1 MAPDLSIQPL
11 MRRIFE
17 LESSARA
24 AADWIELAALYEQLQ
39 QLDPLDHRL
48 PANRGNALWLSDR
61 AQDALRCYWRAA
73 FLDQSNP
80 VVLRGLG
87 NVHLD
92 LNAFELAERAY
103 VRSLALEQAAL
114 TAWNYSQLL
123 IGMERYVE
131 GYRLAEQRW
140 AMPGHVPWRDPSTD
154 WAATPEQLCEPL
166 LVWSEQGLGDTLQHL
181 RWIGPL
187 QNHRGPAAKPLVL
200 EVEPC
205 LAPLLQ
211 QSIGT
216 QAGSIEVRAKAS
228 AGPETFS
235 GRHVSLLSLPWLL
248 GGAPLPAEATWLTLP
263 EWRPPRPWPSREP
276 RIGLVWGAGRKL
288 NDPVTAREYYRR
300 SLRPETLGLLIEG
313 LHRLGAGVVLLQF
326 GEDRAMADPWR
337 HLVADELPVEADFG
351 ATAAV
356 VADLD
361 LVITV
366 DTSMAHL
373 VGAMQRR
380 GWLLLPHG
388 AAPRWLRQ
396 RDDTPWYPS
405 LRLFRQP
412 SPSDWHGLV
421 KQVLRELK
429 LGLERN
435 TAAISSY
442 S

>member
-1 MAPDLSIQPL
+1 
-11 MRRIFE
+11 MRRISE
-17 LESSARA
+17 LEASARA
-24 AADWIELAALYEQLQ
+24 VSDWLALAALYEQSE
-39 QLDPLDHRL
+39 QLDPLNHRL

-61 AQDALRCYWRAA
+61 SQDALRCYWRAA
-73 FLDQSNP
+73 LLDQSNP

-92 LNAFELAERAY
+92 LNSFELAERAY
-103 VRSLALEQAAL
+103 ARSLALEPAAL

-123 IGMERYVE
+123 IGLERYVE
-131 GYRLAEQRW
+131 GYLLAEQRW
-140 AMPGHVPWRDPSTD
+140 AMPGHAPWRDPSAHR
-154 WAATPEQLCEPL
+154 AATPEQLCEPL

-187 QNHRGPAAKPLVL
+187 QIHRGPAAKPLVL

-205 LAPLLQ
+205 LVALLHQYFAP
-211 QSIGT
+211 
-216 QAGSIEVRAKAS
+216 QAGAIEVRAKAS
-228 AGPETFS
+228 AGPEIWS

-248 GGAPLPAEATWLTLP
+248 GGAPLPSQATWLTLP
-263 EWRPPRPWPSREP
+263 EWRPPRPWPSQEP
-276 RIGLVWGAGRKL
+276 RIGLVWSAGRKL
-288 NDPVTAREYYRR
+288 DDPVTAREYYRR
-300 SLRPETLGLLIEG
+300 SLHPEALGQLIEG
-313 LHRLGAGVVLLQF
+313 LHRLGIGVVLLQF
-326 GEDRAMADPWR
+326 GVDRSQADPWR
-337 HLVADELPVEADFG
+337 HLVAAELPDEAHFA

-380 GWLLLPHG
+380 GWLLLPHA

-412 SPSDWHGLV
+412 NSCDWHGLV
-421 KQVLRELK
+421 NQVLRALELE
-429 LGLERN
+429 LG
-435 TAAISSY
+435 
-442 S
+442 

>member
-1 MAPDLSIQPL
+1 MIK
-11 MRRIFE
+11 RISE
-17 LESSARA
+17 LEASARA
-24 AADWIELAALYEQLQ
+24 PADWLELAALYKQLE

-48 PANRGNALWLSDR
+48 PANRGNTLWLSDR

-73 FLDQSNP
+73 SLDQSNP

-103 VRSLALEQAAL
+103 TRSLALDQDAL

-123 IGMERYVE
+123 IGLERYEE
-131 GYRLAEQRW
+131 GFQLAEQRW
-140 AMPGHVPWRDPSTD
+140 VMPGHVPWRDPSTD

-166 LVWSEQGLGDTLQHL
+166 LVWSEQGIGDTLQHL

-187 QNHRGPAAKPLVL
+187 QAHRGPAAKPLVL
-200 EVEPC
+200 EVEQC
-205 LAPLLQ
+205 LVPLLQ
-211 QSIGT
+211 QSIAT
-216 QAGSIEVRAKAS
+216 QAGSIEVLAKAS
-228 AGPETFS
+228 AGPKTWS
-235 GRHVSLLSLPWLL
+235 GQHVSVLSLPRLL
-248 GGAPLPAEATWLTLP
+248 GGAPLPAQATWLTLP
-263 EWRPPRPWPSREP
+263 EWRPPRPWPSQSP

-288 NDPVTAREYYRR
+288 EDPVAAREYYRR
-300 SLRPETLGLLIEG
+300 SLHPEALGQLIEG
-313 LHRLGAGVVLLQF
+313 LHRLRIGVVLLQF
-326 GEDRAMADPWR
+326 GEDRNQADPWR
-337 HLVADELPVEADFG
+337 NFVADELPVEADFA

-380 GWLLLPHG
+380 GWLLLPHA

-412 SPSDWHGLV
+412 SPRDWHGLV
-421 KQVLRELK
+421 TQVLRELE
-429 LGLERN
+429 LGLE
-435 TAAISSY
+435 IG
-442 S
+442 